1 MVTCDLLA
9 IACVCG
15 ALYLLGG
22 LVLMYAAQRL
32 ASERKAHARTLAR
45 LHAEA
50 EKRALDIARSRYM
63 HYN

>member
-1 MVTCDLLA
+1 MVATDVLSLA
-9 IACVCG
+9 IVCG
-15 ALYLLGG
+15 VIYGLGG
-22 LVLMYAAQRL
+22 LMLLHGAQRL

-63 HYN
+63 R

>member
-1 MVTCDLLA
+1 MVATEVLALA
-9 IACVCG
+9 IVCG
-15 ALYLLGG
+15 AIYGLGG
-22 LVLMYAAQRL
+22 LVLLYAAQRL

-63 HYN
+63 R